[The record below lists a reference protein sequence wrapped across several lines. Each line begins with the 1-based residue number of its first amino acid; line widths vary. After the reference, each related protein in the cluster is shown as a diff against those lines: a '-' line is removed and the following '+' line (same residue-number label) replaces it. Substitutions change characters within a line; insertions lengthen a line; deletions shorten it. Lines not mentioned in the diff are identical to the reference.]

1 MLIRRL
7 VVVFVIFLLPLA
19 SQARSEILPYPDV
32 LDELNYLLTNKDYES
47 AYQTA
52 ELFAFDYGGEADFD
66 LLLGFAAYG
75 SQRFQEAVFAFERVS
90 VLRPKVFIGR
100 FFLAQSY
107 NKLGN
112 YAAALAELEKLKK
125 LTLTAEQQNKIS
137 SLSSTINRNALS
149 RKTVWYH
156 IVGANLSLDSNIN
169 SGTDQDSILIP
180 DLGEI
185 VLFESAKATS
195 DTGYNLSYMGGYQHP
210 IDQNQ
215 AIKIDVA
222 ASHYGFVEN
231 NQFQRQQLALNIALV
246 QDWSFGQVSYS
257 GYTRPLWLEQDV
269 KTDTIDDLT
278 SEPKREV
285 SLYRVETGAGIGFKQ
300 KVNKQVNYRFGANV
314 SFVANQIS
322 PELDF
327 SRIKLAAGVQ
337 YKSKMLH
344 TLNLHYTNDSASDS
358 DYGYNDKSTIGLI
371 YQIALPV
378 MDKVMSSSYVM
389 YESHSYDLQHPIFK
403 AVRSESIIAASSQ
416 LNYQY
421 SEHQQFKLQLNIQQ
435 KDSNVELFNFNRV
448 ETVMG
453 WQYVF

>member
-7 VVVFVIFLLPLA
+7 AVVFVIFLLPLA
-19 SQARSEILPYPDV
+19 NKARSEILPYPDV

-90 VLRPKVFIGR
+90 VLKPKVFIGR

-112 YAAALAELEKLKK
+112 YAAALTELEKLSK
-125 LTLTAEQQNKIS
+125 LNLTTPQEDKIA
-137 SLSSTINRNALS
+137 SLTTVINRNSLS
-149 RKTVWYH
+149 RKKVWYH
-156 IVGANLSLDSNIN
+156 IVGANLSFDSNIN

-185 VLFESAKATS
+185 VLFDSAKATS
-195 DTGYNLSYMGGYQHP
+195 DTGYNMSYMGGYQHP

-215 AIKIDVA
+215 AIKVDVT
-222 ASHYGFVEN
+222 ASHNGYLQN
-231 NQFQRQQLALNIALV
+231 NQFQRQQLSLNLALV
-246 QDWSFGQVSYS
+246 QDWSFGQLSYS
-257 GYTRPLWLEQDV
+257 GFTRPLWLEQDV

-278 SEPKREV
+278 TEPKREV

-300 KVNKQVNYRFGANV
+300 KINKLVNYRVGANM
-314 SFVANQIS
+314 SFISNQIN

-327 SRIKLAAGVQ
+327 GRVKLAASVQ
-337 YKSKMLH
+337 YKTKILH
-344 TLNLHYTNDSASDS
+344 TFSLHFTKDSASDS

-371 YQIALPV
+371 YQITLPV
-378 MDKVMSSSYVM
+378 MDKLMSSSYVM
-389 YESHSYDLQHPIFK
+389 YESHTYDLSHPIFK
-403 AVRSESIIAASSQ
+403 EVRSESIVAASSQ

>member
-1 MLIRRL
+1 M
-7 VVVFVIFLLPLA
+7 
-19 SQARSEILPYPDV
+19 
-32 LDELNYLLTNKDYES
+32 
-47 AYQTA
+47 
-52 ELFAFDYGGEADFD
+52 
-66 LLLGFAAYG
+66 
-75 SQRFQEAVFAFERVS
+75 
-90 VLRPKVFIGR
+90 
-100 FFLAQSY
+100 
-107 NKLGN
+107 
-112 YAAALAELEKLKK
+112 
-125 LTLTAEQQNKIS
+125 
-137 SLSSTINRNALS
+137 
-149 RKTVWYH
+149 
-156 IVGANLSLDSNIN
+156 
-169 SGTDQDSILIP
+169 
-180 DLGEI
+180 
-185 VLFESAKATS
+185 
-195 DTGYNLSYMGGYQHP
+195 
-210 IDQNQ
+210 
-215 AIKIDVA
+215 
-222 ASHYGFVEN
+222 EN

-378 MDKVMSSSYVM
+378 MDKVMSSSYIM